1 MTDTEKIA
9 KLTDPAQ
16 TDLYVATVG
25 DILRVLYNL
34 TEFVDS
40 LPALNEGGEVPGV
53 TDEMV
58 NDLIA
63 VREYLGDASE
73 VCDAIAEGVR

>member
-1 MTDTEKIA
+1 M
-9 KLTDPAQ
+9 LTDPIQ
-16 TDLYVATVG
+16 TDLYAAAVG
-25 DILRVLYNL
+25 DIRRVLANL
-34 TEFVDS
+34 TEFADS
-40 LPALNEGGEVPGV
+40 LPAPNEGGEVPGI
-53 TDEMV
+53 TSEMV

>member
-1 MTDTEKIA
+1 MPRNTMNSNLYIA
-9 KLTDPAQ
+9 A
-16 TDLYVATVG
+16 VG
-25 DILRVLYNL
+25 DIRRVLANL
-34 TEFVDS
+34 TEFADS
-40 LPALNEGGEVPGV
+40 LPAPNEGGEVPGV

-73 VCDAIAEGVR
+73 VCDAIAEDV

>member
-1 MTDTEKIA
+1 M
-9 KLTDPAQ
+9 LTDLTQ
-16 TDLYVATVG
+16 TDLYAATVG
-25 DILRVLYNL
+25 DIRRVLQNIL
-34 TEFVDS
+34 EFANT
-40 LPALNEGGEVPGV
+40 LPALDDGHVPGI
-53 TDEMV
+53 TPEMV